1 MTLVGEDI
9 NRCVVVDSGLQV
21 ERALSPPLRVLN
33 PPKVIARLFEKRSFS
48 PCLNSSISKVLI
60 PPFLPH
66 PRSKS
71 EG

>member
-33 PPKVIARLFEKRSFS
+33 PPKVIARL
-48 PCLNSSISKVLI
+48 
-60 PPFLPH
+60 
-66 PRSKS
+66 
-71 EG
+71 